1 VAKRTQTPFGDYLDT
16 LLRARGLSVRRFAA
30 QVGRDSGAV
39 CNIKRL
45 TLNPK
50 LMEPWADVLGLT
62 DQERELFIKLAW
74 LAHAPPYVQELVARL
89 EARATPSSPRQ
100 RRHRK

>member
-1 VAKRTQTPFGDYLDT
+1 MAKRTQTSFGDYLDV
-16 LLRARGLSVRRFAA
+16 LLKARGLSVRQFAA

-62 DQERELFIKLAW
+62 GQERELFIKLAW
-74 LAHAPPYVQELVARL
+74 LAHAPEYVRKLVESL
-89 EARATPSSPRQ
+89 EAEVRLI
-100 RRHRK
+100 RKRSKR